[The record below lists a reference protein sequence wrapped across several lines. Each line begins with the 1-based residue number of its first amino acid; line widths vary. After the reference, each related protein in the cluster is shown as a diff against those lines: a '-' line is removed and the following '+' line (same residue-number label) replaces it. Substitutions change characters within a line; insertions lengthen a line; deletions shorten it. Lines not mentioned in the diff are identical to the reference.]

1 MWVQNFVHNLV
12 HSERSFGK
20 LRSKLGSK
28 LGPPGLNPELKNLI
42 PSLSHEQSHLVPNCG
57 TFWQIF
63 TPLCIFSGFHCFH
76 FQYELFWP
84 FPFKP
89 PQILPC
95 RIQSRRP
102 KFWTKFWTKF
112 PQTSFTVN
120 QDINEVL
127 NSHKRIAVYCVVSN
141 KINAQWLCVT
151 WYPNLNEACLRL
163 YVMSC
168 LSCLRF

>member
-1 MWVQNFVHNLV
+1 MQFHRLAWSYISLHAVPWAYMQVH
-12 HSERSFGK
+12 
-20 LRSKLGSK
+20 
-28 LGPPGLNPELKNLI
+28 ELTW
-42 PSLSHEQSHLVPNCG
+42 SSMVPNCG

-89 PQILPC
+89 PQLLPC

-120 QDINEVL
+120 QVMNEVL
-127 NSHKRIAVYCVVSN
+127 NWQKKLAVYYQYSNYTAADRGRGCKKSKFGSSHKI
-141 KINAQWLCVT
+141 I
-151 WYPNLNEACLRL
+151 L
-163 YVMSC
+163 YSM
-168 LSCLRF
+168 RT